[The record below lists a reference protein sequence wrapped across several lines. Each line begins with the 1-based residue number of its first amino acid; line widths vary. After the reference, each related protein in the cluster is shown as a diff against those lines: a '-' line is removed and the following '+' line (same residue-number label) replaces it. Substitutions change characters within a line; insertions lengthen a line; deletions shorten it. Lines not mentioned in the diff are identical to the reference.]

1 MISKEELKR
10 LANECKFDLDEEQI
24 TDLQNEFGDI
34 FKALE
39 LVEAVNLKDVQ
50 PTNFVYSKSIHALRE
65 DNPKDLD
72 SNYLKINDLLE
83 EGLVKVK

>member
-1 MISKEELKR
+1 MISKEELKK
-10 LANECKFDLDEEQI
+10 LANECKFDLDDEQI
-24 TDLQNEFGDI
+24 VNLQNEFGDI

-39 LVEAVNLKDVQ
+39 LVEAMDLKGVK
-50 PTNFVYSKSIHALRE
+50 PTNFVYKTSSHQLRE
-65 DNPKDLD
+65 DEPRDLN